1 MGLIK
6 RLLMAL
12 RLLMSLLYLKGVARW
27 QELYTTFTLREKKGK
42 IKKRLSLLPK
52 PCSVSSS
59 DANKNTACAEPPRE
73 KARNVLTEAMHK
85 DQKHS

>member
-1 MGLIK
+1 M
-6 RLLMAL
+6 
-12 RLLMSLLYLKGVARW
+12 VAGIIYDLHIAR
-27 QELYTTFTLREKKGK
+27 KKIKGK

-59 DANKNTACAEPPRE
+59 EANKNTACAEPPRE